1 MRKRVFFLWVVADV
15 FMALLMFVW
24 FSDLMVSAACEQC
37 FDRIEDL
44 PQKKLA
50 LVLGTAKYRVEGG
63 INPFY
68 AHRLEAAAALF
79 HSGKIDFLLV
89 SGDNAKRSY
98 DEPTT
103 IKNDLVKLG
112 VSPERIFLDYAGF
125 RTLDSMVRCK
135 EVFGETDII
144 VVSQQFHNERAI
156 FIARHFGIEA
166 VGYNAAD
173 VDQTYGFK
181 TAVREKLAR
190 AKVILDLFV
199 LNTQPRF
206 LGPAIEIKEATDS
219 EEMTTE
225 GDSL

>member
-1 MRKRVFFLWVVADV
+1 MALADV
-15 FMALLMFVW
+15 ITALLMFVW
-24 FSDLMVSAACEQC
+24 ASDMSVSAACDQC
-37 FDRIEDL
+37 FDEIADL
-44 PQKKLA
+44 PEKKLA

-68 AHRLEAAAALF
+68 AHRLNAAAALF

-112 VSPERIFLDYAGF
+112 VDPEKIFLDYAGF

-156 FIARHFGIEA
+156 FIARHFGIDA
-166 VGYNAAD
+166 VGYNAPD
-173 VDQTYGFK
+173 VDQVYGFK

-190 AKVILDLFV
+190 AKVILDLYV

-206 LGPAIEIKEATDS
+206 LGPEIEIKEVPAAEES
-219 EEMTTE
+219 EV
-225 GDSL
+225 L